1 MKRSCH
7 TINKQGKANE
17 KKLAEF
23 LSKDGQLLLPM
34 VDLIEQCRMACDE
47 LIDVAGRAT
56 IQAVLTC
63 QRNR

>member
-1 MKRSCH
+1 
-7 TINKQGKANE
+7 
-17 KKLAEF
+17 
-23 LSKDGQLLLPM
+23 M

-63 QRNR
+63 RRNR